1 MGMTEIA
8 GILVVLVGIYMAHQ
22 HHQDASG

>member
-22 HHQDASG
+22 ASG

>member
-1 MGMTEIA
+1 MGMTKIT